1 MHSSGQNRGVEI
13 REMRTF
19 VAVAEEGGL
28 SAAARRLHLSQSA
41 LSQAVQSLERQFGVQ
56 LLNRSHSGTTPTAAG
71 ETLVRRA
78 RAILADHDQAVAE
91 VMALGDNGSIVAG
104 RIRVGV
110 PLELPLDVLPSA
122 LADLRAAHPETQ
134 VEVRHASSARQ
145 FAALE
150 AGDLDLAL
158 VRYRPVG
165 DRFDA
170 LLVVREP
177 IGVLLDTER
186 SQYFAEPSGVPLDR
200 LAGMSWLA
208 FPRSDAPPWYD
219 EVSAILRT
227 HGLGERGSGSAGD
240 SPVTAE
246 VKFAAVRA
254 GRSFSLAPPGWSAN
268 LPEGIHWHLVQS
280 NPIVRRTWAV
290 WPADSRQRDLA
301 ALVAAFRLPADP
313 MDSAR
318 T

>member
-1 MHSSGQNRGVEI
+1 VEI
-13 REMRTF
+13 REMRAF
-19 VAVAEEGGL
+19 VAVVDEGGL

-41 LSQAVQSLERQFGVQ
+41 LSQVVQSLERQLGIQ
-56 LLNRSHSGTTPTAAG
+56 LLTRSHAGTTPTVAG

-78 RAILADHDQAVAE
+78 REILAEHDQAVAE
-91 VMALGDNGSIVAG
+91 VMTLGDNGSIVAE

-122 LADLRAAHPETQ
+122 LAELRAAHPGTQ
-134 VEVRHASSARQ
+134 VDVRHASSAGQ
-145 FAALE
+145 LAALGTGE
-150 AGDLDLAL
+150 LDLAL
-158 VRYRPVG
+158 VRYRPAG

-177 IGVLLDTER
+177 IGVLLDAER
-186 SQYFAEPSGVPLDR
+186 SQALAGSFGVPLDH
-200 LAGMSWLA
+200 LAGMSWLG
-208 FPRSDAPPWYD
+208 FPRSDAPPWHD

-227 HGLGERGSGSAGD
+227 HGLGDRGPGPDGD
-240 SPVTAE
+240 PPVTAE

-254 GRSFSLAPPGWSAN
+254 GRSFTLAPPGWAAN
-268 LPEGIHWHLVQS
+268 LPEGIHWHPIEG

-301 ALVAAFRLPADP
+301 SLVAAFRLPTDHATAERQRP
-313 MDSAR
+313 S
-318 T
+318 

>member
-1 MHSSGQNRGVEI
+1 
-13 REMRTF
+13 MRAF

-41 LSQAVQSLERQFGVQ
+41 LSQVVQSLERQLGVQ

-78 RAILADHDQAVAE
+78 RAILAEHDHAVAE
-91 VMALGDNGSIVAG
+91 VMALGNNGAIVAG

-122 LADLRAAHPETQ
+122 LGDLRAAHPATQ

-145 FAALE
+145 LAALE
-150 AGDLDLAL
+150 DGELDLAL
-158 VRYRPVG
+158 ARYRPVG

-186 SQYFAEPSGVPLDR
+186 SQSLAEPSGVPLDR
-200 LAGMSWLA
+200 LAGMRWLA

-219 EVSAILRT
+219 EVSAILRA
-227 HGLGERGSGSAGD
+227 HGLGDRGSGADGD
-240 SPVTAE
+240 PPVTAE

-254 GRSFSLAPPGWSAN
+254 GRSYTLAPPGWAAN
-268 LPEGIHWHLVQS
+268 LPDGIQWHPIEGH
-280 NPIVRRTWAV
+280 PIVRRTWAV

-301 ALVAAFRLPADP
+301 TLVAAFHLPGEPTVA
-313 MDSAR
+313 AR
-318 T
+318 

>member
-1 MHSSGQNRGVEI
+1 
-13 REMRTF
+13 MRAF

-41 LSQAVQSLERQFGVQ
+41 LSQAVQSLERQLGVQ

-91 VMALGDNGSIVAG
+91 VMALGNNGSIVAG

-158 VRYRPVG
+158 VRYRPV
-165 DRFDA
+165 A
-170 LLVVREP
+170 
-177 IGVLLDTER
+177 
-186 SQYFAEPSGVPLDR
+186 
-200 LAGMSWLA
+200 
-208 FPRSDAPPWYD
+208 
-219 EVSAILRT
+219 SAILRT
-227 HGLGERGSGSAGD
+227 HGLGDRSSGSAGD
-240 SPVTAE
+240 SPVTVE

-268 LPEGIHWHLVQS
+268 LPEGIHWHPIQT

-318 T
+318 R